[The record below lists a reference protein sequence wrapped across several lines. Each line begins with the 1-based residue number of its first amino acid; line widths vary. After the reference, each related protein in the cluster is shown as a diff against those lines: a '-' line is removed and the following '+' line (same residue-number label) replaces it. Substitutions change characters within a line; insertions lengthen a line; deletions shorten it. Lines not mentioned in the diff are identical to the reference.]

1 MAAAAQPQAPAAP
14 FTSPSTLFQPVP
26 QYNYAAAIAA
36 QDRERQIDRTKTGL
50 LLLIIG
56 TLISPIPYIQIIGG
70 ILDIIGAILVIVG
83 RNAFGTLHARNTIWS
98 IVIYVIG
105 LAVLF
110 AGAIAFG
117 FAVASATLAGIGG
130 GTVNSTAIG
139 QSLSSAFNLLL
150 ILAAVGGAISGIAE
164 VLFTYGLQNQVGKI
178 LLWTGYAAAV
188 AVSIIEFVIISPL
201 IQNAVSQS
209 FTRSTF
215 DPTALNDL
223 QSQLR
228 TLGLLSFIP
237 AIIWASAFYLAWSR
251 INTRQIPFSSQQPS
265 PIIGP
270 PM

>member
-1 MAAAAQPQAPAAP
+1 MALVAPPQGPAAP
-14 FTSPSTLFQPVP
+14 YTSPPMLFQPTP
-26 QYNYAAAIAA
+26 QYNYAASIAA
-36 QDRERQIDRTKTGL
+36 QDKARQIDKTKTGL

-70 ILDIIGAILVIVG
+70 ILDIVGAILVIVG
-83 RNAFGTLHARNTIWS
+83 RNAFGTVHARNTIWS

-117 FAVASATLAGIGG
+117 FAIASATLVGIGG
-130 GTVNSTAIG
+130 GTVNPTSIG

-150 ILAAVGGAISGIAE
+150 VLAAVGGAISGIAE
-164 VLFTYGLQNQVGKI
+164 VLFTYALQKQIGKI
-178 LLWTGYAAAV
+178 LLWTGYAAAL
-188 AVSIIEFVIISPL
+188 AVSIIEFIIISPL

-209 FTRSTF
+209 FTGTTF

-228 TLGLLSFIP
+228 ALGLLSFIP
-237 AIIWASAFYLAWSR
+237 AIIWAIAFYLAWSR
-251 INTRQIPFSSQQPS
+251 INNRQIPSPPQQQP
-265 PIIGP
+265 PMPGP
-270 PM
+270 SN

>member
-1 MAAAAQPQAPAAP
+1 M
-14 FTSPSTLFQPVP
+14 LFQPTP
-26 QYNYAAAIAA
+26 QYNYAASIAA
-36 QDRERQIDRTKTGL
+36 QDKARQIDKTKTGL

-70 ILDIIGAILVIVG
+70 ILDIVGAILVIVG
-83 RNAFGTLHARNTIWS
+83 RNAFGTVHARNTIWS

-117 FAVASATLAGIGG
+117 FAIASATLVGIGG
-130 GTVNSTAIG
+130 GTVNPTSIG

-150 ILAAVGGAISGIAE
+150 VLAAVGGAISGIAE
-164 VLFTYGLQNQVGKI
+164 VLFTYALQKQIGKI
-178 LLWTGYAAAV
+178 LLWTGYAAAL
-188 AVSIIEFVIISPL
+188 AVSIIEFIIISPL

-209 FTRSTF
+209 FTGTTF

-228 TLGLLSFIP
+228 ALGLLSFIP
-237 AIIWASAFYLAWSR
+237 AIIWAIAFYLAWSR
-251 INTRQIPFSSQQPS
+251 INNRQIPSPPQQQP
-265 PIIGP
+265 PMPGP
-270 PM
+270 SN